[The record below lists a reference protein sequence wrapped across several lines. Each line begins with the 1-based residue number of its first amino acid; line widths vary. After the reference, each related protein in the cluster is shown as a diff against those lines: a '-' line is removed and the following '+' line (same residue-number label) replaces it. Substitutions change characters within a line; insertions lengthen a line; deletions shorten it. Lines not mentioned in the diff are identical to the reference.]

1 MLTTADCQLNDGVVM
16 KNVMN
21 DLKKAAYYPRRK
33 VPKSPQQFEELEASS
48 LFCGK
53 CKQAVPVRKKLLL
66 VLPEGEKF
74 DYLCSRCGH
83 SVGSKTSK
91 EDSPLQFIK

>member
-1 MLTTADCQLNDGVVM
+1 M
-16 KNVMN
+16 KNLM
-21 DLKKAAYYPRRK
+21 DELKKAAYYPRRK
-33 VPKSPQQFEELEASS
+33 APKSPQQFEDLEASA
-48 LFCGK
+48 LFCPK

-74 DYLCSRCGH
+74 DYLCSQCGR

-91 EDSPLQFIK
+91 EDPPLQFIK

>member
-1 MLTTADCQLNDGVVM
+1 M
-16 KNVMN
+16 KNLMD

-33 VPKSPQQFEELEASS
+33 VQKSPQQFEELEASS

-74 DYLCSRCGH
+74 DYLCSLCGH

>member
-1 MLTTADCQLNDGVVM
+1 M
-16 KNVMN
+16 KDFMD

-33 VPKSPQQFEELEASS
+33 ARKSPQQFEELEASS
-48 LFCGK
+48 LFCAK

-74 DYLCSRCGH
+74 DYLCSRCG
-83 SVGSKTSK
+83 SPVGSKTSK